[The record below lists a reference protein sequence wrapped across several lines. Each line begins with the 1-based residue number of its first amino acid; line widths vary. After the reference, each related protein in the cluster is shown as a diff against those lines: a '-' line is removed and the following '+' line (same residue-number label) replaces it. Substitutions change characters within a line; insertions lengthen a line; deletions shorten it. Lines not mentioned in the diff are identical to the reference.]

1 MTDQAPA
8 APLSARWGD
17 MDDRA
22 RREYWAGLALRHCRG
37 LGARSCC
44 RLLRHFGSAFAALE
58 GRERWADAGVDRGK
72 AAELSTGSWRVTARA
87 EWDAVRDVD
96 AVVVQW
102 HEAAY
107 PALLRTLPDAPVLLY
122 CLGDLSLLAN
132 PAVAVIGSRKA
143 TPRGQA
149 LAGHMAGAFAS
160 WGITV
165 VSGMAWGIDKAA
177 HEAAL
182 GRTGSSIAVLGTGID
197 VPYPRANTRLYDRMA
212 AKGLLVSEFAPGT
225 PALRENFPVRNRIIS
240 GLSLGI
246 VVVEAASRSGTLIT
260 SRLALEQGREVYAVP
275 GAALSGQSL
284 GCQEL
289 VRQGAKPVFAPED
302 VLEDLAGPLRDFGVQ
317 AEHLTREAAERR
329 RRAEAEGTGLSRTLF
344 ACMPP
349 ETDEP
354 SRKVDL
360 GDGKEPS
367 AQGTGGETDT
377 AAASPAQDNIVPLLR
392 EQGPLHVDALGAALG
407 RSPAELAPVLLGL
420 EIMGRIRRLPGA
432 RYEAV

>member
-1 MTDQAPA
+1 MTDQAPV
-8 APLSARWGD
+8 APLSARWTD

-58 GRERWADAGVDRGK
+58 GRERWADAGVDKGK

-87 EWDAVRDVD
+87 EWDAVRDLD

-149 LAGHMAGAFAS
+149 LAGHMAGAFSS

-182 GRTGSSIAVLGTGID
+182 GRAGSSIAVLGTGID

-240 GLSLGI
+240 GLSLGV

-317 AEHLTREAAERR
+317 ADHLTREAAERR

-349 ETDEP
+349 ETDTPPKADSGNGEERP
-354 SRKVDL
+354 TQGA
-360 GDGKEPS
+360 GD
-367 AQGTGGETDT
+367 TDT
-377 AAASPAQDNIVPLLR
+377 AAAVFHNWTEV
-392 EQGPLHVDALGAALG
+392 ENFVDAHYQEPIDSTEISRNAQMSYGYFSRIFKKLTNV
-407 RSPAELAPVLLGL
+407 SPSEFRKNA
-420 EIMGRIRRLPGA
+420 
-432 RYEAV
+432 

>member
-1 MTDQAPA
+1 MG
-8 APLSARWGD
+8 R
-17 MDDRA
+17 
-22 RREYWAGLALRHCRG
+22 CRG
-37 LGARSCC
+37 GQGQGRRALHGLVARHGPGGVGC
-44 RLLRHFGSAFAALE
+44 LRDL
-58 GRERWADAGVDRGK
+58 
-72 AAELSTGSWRVTARA
+72 
-87 EWDAVRDVD
+87 D

-182 GRTGSSIAVLGTGID
+182 DRTGSSIAVLGTGID
-197 VPYPRANTRLYDRMA
+197 IPYPRANTRLYDRMA

-240 GLSLGI
+240 GLSLGV

-302 VLEDLAGPLRDFGVQ
+302 VLEDLAGALRDFGVQ
-317 AEHLTREAAERR
+317 AEHLAREAAERR

-354 SRKVDL
+354 PRKDDP
-360 GDGKEPS
+360 GR
-367 AQGTGGETDT
+367 GGEVPAYGEDGD
-377 AAASPAQDNIVPLLR
+377 ADAASPAQDNIVPLLR

>member
-1 MTDQAPA
+1 MTDQAPV
-8 APLSARWGD
+8 APLSARWTD

-22 RREYWAGLALRHCRG
+22 RREYWAGLALRHCCG

-58 GRERWADAGVDRGK
+58 GRERWADAGVDKGK

-87 EWDAVRDVD
+87 EWDAVRDLD

-182 GRTGSSIAVLGTGID
+182 GRAGSSIAVLGTGID

-240 GLSLGI
+240 GLSLGV

-317 AEHLTREAAERR
+317 ADHLTREAAERR

-349 ETDEP
+349 ETDTPPKADPGNGEERP
-354 SRKVDL
+354 TQGA
-360 GDGKEPS
+360 GD
-367 AQGTGGETDT
+367 TDT
-377 AAASPAQDNIVPLLR
+377 AAPSPAQDTRCCGSRALCMWMPW
-392 EQGPLHVDALGAALG
+392 GPPWDA
-407 RSPAELAPVLLGL
+407 APQSW
-420 EIMGRIRRLPGA
+420 RRCCWDW
-432 RYEAV
+432 R

>member
-8 APLSARWGD
+8 APLSARWAD

-58 GRERWADAGVDRGK
+58 GRERWADAGVDKGK

-87 EWDAVRDVD
+87 EWDAVRELD

-102 HEAAY
+102 HESAY

-240 GLSLGI
+240 GLSLGV

-302 VLEDLAGPLRDFGVQ
+302 VLEDLAGPLRNFGVQ
-317 AEHLTREAAERR
+317 ADHLTREAAERR

-349 ETDEP
+349 ETD
-354 SRKVDL
+354 
-360 GDGKEPS
+360 
-367 AQGTGGETDT
+367 T
-377 AAASPAQDNIVPLLR
+377 AAASPAQDTIIPLLR

>member
-1 MTDQAPA
+1 MTDTG
-8 APLSARWGD
+8 APLSVRWGD

-72 AAELSTGSWRVTARA
+72 AAEISTGSWRVTART
-87 EWDAVRDVD
+87 EWDAVRDLD
-96 AVVVQW
+96 AVIVQW

-122 CLGDLSLLAN
+122 CMGDLSLLAN

-165 VSGMAWGIDKAA
+165 VSGMSWGIDKAA

-182 GRTGSSIAVLGTGID
+182 DRTGSSIAVLGTGID
-197 VPYPRANTRLYDRMA
+197 VPYPRANARLYDRMA

-240 GLSLGI
+240 GLSLGV

-302 VLEDLAGPLRDFGVQ
+302 VLEDLAEPLRDFGVQ

-329 RRAEAEGTGLSRTLF
+329 RRVEAEGTGLSRTLF

-349 ETDEP
+349 ETDAP
-354 SRKVDL
+354 ARKVDP
-360 GDGKEPS
+360 GDGEGAP
-367 AQGTGGETDT
+367 AQGTDGETDT
-377 AAASPAQDNIVPLLR
+377 AAPAQDNIVPLLR

>member
-1 MTDQAPA
+1 MTDTE
-8 APLSARWGD
+8 APLSVRWGD

-58 GRERWADAGVDRGK
+58 GREKWADAGVDRGK
-72 AAELSTGSWRVTARA
+72 AAEISTGSWRVTARA
-87 EWDAVRDVD
+87 EWDAVRDLD
-96 AVVVQW
+96 AVIVQW

-122 CLGDLSLLAN
+122 CIGDLSLLSN

-240 GLSLGI
+240 GLSLGVI
-246 VVVEAASRSGTLIT
+246 VVEAASRSGTLIT

-349 ETDEP
+349 ETDAP
-354 SRKVDL
+354 ARKVDP
-360 GDGKEPS
+360 GDGGGAP
-367 AQGTGGETDT
+367 AQGTDGETDT
-377 AAASPAQDNIVPLLR
+377 AVPAQDNIVPLLR

>member
-8 APLSARWGD
+8 APLSARWID

-58 GRERWADAGVDRGK
+58 GRERWADAGVDKGK

-87 EWDAVRDVD
+87 EWDAVRDLD

-182 GRTGSSIAVLGTGID
+182 SRTGSSIAVLGTGID

-240 GLSLGI
+240 GLSLGV

-260 SRLALEQGREVYAVP
+260 SRLALEQGREVY
-275 GAALSGQSL
+275 
-284 GCQEL
+284 

-317 AEHLTREAAERR
+317 ADHLTREAAERR

-349 ETDEP
+349 ETVTPPKADPVNGEER
-354 SRKVDL
+354 STQGA
-360 GDGKEPS
+360 GD
-367 AQGTGGETDT
+367 TDT
-377 AAASPAQDNIVPLLR
+377 AAASPAQDTIIPLLR

>member
-8 APLSARWGD
+8 APLSARWID

-58 GRERWADAGVDRGK
+58 GRERWADAGVDKGK

-87 EWDAVRDVD
+87 EWDAVRDLD

-240 GLSLGI
+240 GLSLGV

-317 AEHLTREAAERR
+317 ADHLTREAAERR
-329 RRAEAEGTGLSRTLF
+329 RRAEAEGTGCPVRFLPACRRRRTRRQRPTP
-344 ACMPP
+344 A
-349 ETDEP
+349 TGK
-354 SRKVDL
+354 R
-360 GDGKEPS
+360 GRRKEPGIRTQLPRLRHRILS
-367 AQGTGGETDT
+367 SRCCGSRALCMWMPWGPPWD
-377 AAASPAQDNIVPLLR
+377 AAPQSW
-392 EQGPLHVDALGAALG
+392 
-407 RSPAELAPVLLGL
+407 
-420 EIMGRIRRLPGA
+420 RRCCWDW
-432 RYEAV
+432 R

>member
-1 MTDQAPA
+1 MTDQAPV
-8 APLSARWGD
+8 APLSARWTD

-58 GRERWADAGVDRGK
+58 GRERWADAGVDKGK

-87 EWDAVRDVD
+87 EWDAVRDLD

-149 LAGHMAGAFAS
+149 LAGHMAGAFSS

-182 GRTGSSIAVLGTGID
+182 GRAGSSIAVLGTGID

-240 GLSLGI
+240 GLSLGV

-317 AEHLTREAAERR
+317 ADHLTREAAERR

-349 ETDEP
+349 ETDTPPKADPGNGEERP
-354 SRKVDL
+354 TQGA
-360 GDGKEPS
+360 GD
-367 AQGTGGETDT
+367 TDRL
-377 AAASPAQDNIVPLLR
+377 QLLSFAK
-392 EQGPLHVDALGAALG
+392 PD
-407 RSPAELAPVLLGL
+407 
-420 EIMGRIRRLPGA
+420 
-432 RYEAV
+432 

>member
-1 MTDQAPA
+1 MTDAT
-8 APLSARWGD
+8 APLSARWAD
-17 MDDRA
+17 MDERA

-58 GRERWADAGVDRGK
+58 SRERWPDAGVERGK
-72 AAELSTGSWRVTARA
+72 AAALSTGSWRVTARA
-87 EWDAVRDVD
+87 EWDAIRDLD

-107 PALLRTLPDAPVLLY
+107 PPLLRTLPDAPVLLY
-122 CLGDLSLLAN
+122 CLGDLSLLVN

-165 VSGMAWGIDKAA
+165 VSGMAWGIDRAA

-182 GRTGSSIAVLGTGID
+182 DKSGGSIAVLGTGID
-197 VPYPRANTRLYDRMA
+197 IPYPRANTRLYDRMA

-240 GLSLGI
+240 GLSLGV

-317 AEHLTREAAERR
+317 AGHLAREAAERR

-349 ETDEP
+349 ETDRP
-354 SRKVDL
+354 PRK
-360 GDGKEPS
+360 
-367 AQGTGGETDT
+367 GGPGNGEETAIHGAGGGAD
-377 AAASPAQDNIVPLLR
+377 AVAASPAQDNIVPLLR
-392 EQGPLHVDALGAALG
+392 ERGPLHVDALGAALG

>member
-1 MTDQAPA
+1 MTDTE
-8 APLSARWGD
+8 APLSVRWGD
-17 MDDRA
+17 MDDRT

-72 AAELSTGSWRVTARA
+72 AAEISTGSWRVTART
-87 EWDAVRDVD
+87 EWDAVRDLD
-96 AVVVQW
+96 AVIVQW

-122 CLGDLSLLAN
+122 CMGDLSLLAN

-182 GRTGSSIAVLGTGID
+182 DRTGSSIAVLGTGID

-240 GLSLGI
+240 GLSLGVI
-246 VVVEAASRSGTLIT
+246 VVEAASRSGTLIT

-349 ETDEP
+349 ETDAP
-354 SRKVDL
+354 ARKVDP
-360 GDGKEPS
+360 GDGGGAP
-367 AQGTGGETDT
+367 AQGTDGETDT
-377 AAASPAQDNIVPLLR
+377 AAPAQDNIVPLLR

>member
-1 MTDQAPA
+1 MTDTG
-8 APLSARWGD
+8 APLSVRWGD

-72 AAELSTGSWRVTARA
+72 AAEISTGSWRVTART
-87 EWDAVRDVD
+87 EWDAVRDLD
-96 AVVVQW
+96 AVIVQW

-122 CLGDLSLLAN
+122 CMGDLSLLAN

-182 GRTGSSIAVLGTGID
+182 DRTGSSIAVLGTGID

-225 PALRENFPVRNRIIS
+225 PALRENFPIRNRIIS
-240 GLSLGI
+240 GLSLGVI
-246 VVVEAASRSGTLIT
+246 VVEAASRSGTLIT

-329 RRAEAEGTGLSRTLF
+329 RRAEAEGTGLFRTLF

-349 ETDEP
+349 ETDAP
-354 SRKVDL
+354 ARKVDP
-360 GDGKEPS
+360 GDGEGAPT
-367 AQGTGGETDT
+367 QGTDGETDT
-377 AAASPAQDNIVPLLR
+377 AAPAQDNIVPLLR
-392 EQGPLHVDALGAALG
+392 KQGPLHVDALGAALG

>member
-1 MTDQAPA
+1 MTDTE
-8 APLSARWGD
+8 APLSVRWGD
-17 MDDRA
+17 MDDRT

-72 AAELSTGSWRVTARA
+72 AAEISTGSWRVTART
-87 EWDAVRDVD
+87 EWDAVRDLD
-96 AVVVQW
+96 AVIVQW

-122 CLGDLSLLAN
+122 CMGDLSLLAN

-182 GRTGSSIAVLGTGID
+182 DRTGSSIAVLGTGID
-197 VPYPRANTRLYDRMA
+197 VPYPRANTWLYDRMA

-225 PALRENFPVRNRIIS
+225 PALRENFPIRNRIIS
-240 GLSLGI
+240 GLSLGVI
-246 VVVEAASRSGTLIT
+246 VVEAASRSGTLIT

-349 ETDEP
+349 ETDAP
-354 SRKVDL
+354 ARKVDP
-360 GDGKEPS
+360 GDGEGAP
-367 AQGTGGETDT
+367 AQGTDGETDT
-377 AAASPAQDNIVPLLR
+377 AAPAQDNIVPLLR

-420 EIMGRIRRLPGA
+420 EIMGRIRHLPGA

>member
-1 MTDQAPA
+1 MTDTE
-8 APLSARWGD
+8 APLSVRWGD

-72 AAELSTGSWRVTARA
+72 AAEISTGSWRVTARA
-87 EWDAVRDVD
+87 EWDAVRDLD
-96 AVVVQW
+96 AVIVQW

-107 PALLRTLPDAPVLLY
+107 PAQLRTLPDAPVLLY
-122 CLGDLSLLAN
+122 CMGDLSLLAN

-182 GRTGSSIAVLGTGID
+182 DRTGSSIAVLGTGID

-225 PALRENFPVRNRIIS
+225 PALRENFPIRNRIIS
-240 GLSLGI
+240 GLSLGVI
-246 VVVEAASRSGTLIT
+246 VVEAASRSGTLIT

-349 ETDEP
+349 ETDAP
-354 SRKVDL
+354 ARKVDP
-360 GDGKEPS
+360 GDGEGAP
-367 AQGTGGETDT
+367 AQRTDGETDT

>member
-1 MTDQAPA
+1 MTDHAPA
-8 APLSARWGD
+8 ASLSARWAD

-58 GRERWADAGVDRGK
+58 DRERWADAGVDRGK
-72 AAELSTGSWRVTARA
+72 AAELSTGSWRVTART
-87 EWDAVRDVD
+87 EWDAIRALD

-240 GLSLGI
+240 GLSLGV

-260 SRLALEQGREVYAVP
+260 SRLALEQEREVYAVP

-329 RRAEAEGTGLSRTLF
+329 RWAEAEGTGLSRTLF
-344 ACMPP
+344 VCMPP
-349 ETDEP
+349 ETDTP
-354 SRKVDL
+354 LRK
-360 GDGKEPS
+360 GDPGVGEEMPT
-367 AQGTGGETDT
+367 QGAGGTTDP
-377 AAASPAQDNIVPLLR
+377 AAASPQDNIVPLLR

-407 RSPAELAPVLLGL
+407 RSSAELAPVLLGL

>member
-1 MTDQAPA
+1 MTDPSPA
-8 APLSARWGD
+8 APLSARWAD

-44 RLLRHFGSAFAALE
+44 RLLRHFGSAFAVLE
-58 GRERWADAGVDRGK
+58 GRERWADAGVDKGK
-72 AAELSTGSWRVTARA
+72 AAELATGSWRVTART
-87 EWDAVRDVD
+87 EWDAARELD

-182 GRTGSSIAVLGTGID
+182 GRTGGSIAVLGTGID

-240 GLSLGI
+240 GLSLGV

-317 AEHLTREAAERR
+317 ADHLTREAAERR

-349 ETDEP
+349 ETDTP
-354 SRKVDL
+354 SRK
-360 GDGKEPS
+360 GDPGAGEEVPT
-367 AQGTGGETDT
+367 QGAGGDT
-377 AAASPAQDNIVPLLR
+377 VPEASPAQDNIVPLLR

>member
-1 MTDQAPA
+1 MSMTVVPSGAPG
-8 APLSARWGD
+8 SARWRD
-17 MDDRA
+17 MDDTT

-44 RLLRHFGSAFAALE
+44 RLLRHFGSAYAVLE
-58 GRERWADAGVDRGK
+58 GRERWGEAGVDRGK

-87 EWDAVRDVD
+87 EWDAARELD
-96 AVVVQW
+96 AVIVQW

-107 PALLRTLPDAPVLLY
+107 PAMLRTLPDAPVLLY

-143 TPRGQA
+143 TLRGRA
-149 LAGHMAGAFAS
+149 LAGHMAGAFS
-160 WGITV
+160 VWGITV

-177 HEAAL
+177 HDAAL
-182 GRTGSSIAVLGTGID
+182 DKAGSSIGVLGTGID
-197 VPYPRANTRLYDRMA
+197 VPYPRANAHLYGRMA
-212 AKGLLVSEFAPGT
+212 RQGLLVSEFAPGT

-240 GLSLGI
+240 GLSLGV

-275 GAALSGQSL
+275 GAALSAQSL

-289 VRQGAKPVFAPED
+289 VRQGARPVFAPED
-302 VLEDLAGPLRDFGVQ
+302 VLADLAGQLRAFGVQ
-317 AEHLTREAAERR
+317 AEHLAREAEERR
-329 RRAEAEGTGLSRTLF
+329 RQTADEGMALSRALFATMPLDAPSREDDGMMLKTSPSEAQEEAETV
-344 ACMPP
+344 P
-349 ETDEP
+349 
-354 SRKVDL
+354 
-360 GDGKEPS
+360 
-367 AQGTGGETDT
+367 
-377 AAASPAQDNIVPLLR
+377 PAQDSIVPLLR

-407 RSPAELAPVLLGL
+407 RTPAELAPVLLGL

-432 RYEAV
+432 RYEVV

>member
-1 MTDQAPA
+1 MTDQAPV
-8 APLSARWGD
+8 APLSARWID

-58 GRERWADAGVDRGK
+58 GRERWADAGVDKGK

-87 EWDAVRDVD
+87 EWDAVRDLD

-182 GRTGSSIAVLGTGID
+182 GRTGSSIAALGTGID

-225 PALRENFPVRNRIIS
+225 PALRENFPVRTRIIS
-240 GLSLGI
+240 GLSLGV

-260 SRLALEQGREVYAVP
+260 SRRALEQG
-275 GAALSGQSL
+275 LD
-284 GCQEL
+284 
-289 VRQGAKPVFAPED
+289 AK
-302 VLEDLAGPLRDFGVQ
+302 G
-317 AEHLTREAAERR
+317 
-329 RRAEAEGTGLSRTLF
+329 
-344 ACMPP
+344 
-349 ETDEP
+349 
-354 SRKVDL
+354 
-360 GDGKEPS
+360 
-367 AQGTGGETDT
+367 
-377 AAASPAQDNIVPLLR
+377 LLR
-392 EQGPLHVDALGAALG
+392 EVLGEDDLVFLETHPVEYRCYCSRERVSRALISMGRQELSDLIAEQGQ
-407 RSPAELAPVLLGL
+407 AELTCQFCDNVQTFTHEQLQGLLDDMKKK
-420 EIMGRIRRLPGA
+420 E
-432 RYEAV
+432 

>member
-1 MTDQAPA
+1 MTVPVANTGPVLHCAIAAVWGPA
-8 APLSARWGD
+8 RAAACSAISARPSPRWK
-17 MDDRA
+17 
-22 RREYWAGLALRHCRG
+22 AGKN
-37 LGARSCC
+37 
-44 RLLRHFGSAFAALE
+44 
-58 GRERWADAGVDRGK
+58 GRPELWGK
-72 AAELSTGSWRVTARA
+72 AAEISTGSWRVTARA
-87 EWDAVRDVD
+87 EWDAVRDLD
-96 AVVVQW
+96 AVIVQW

-122 CLGDLSLLAN
+122 CMGDLSLLAN

-182 GRTGSSIAVLGTGID
+182 DRTGSSIAVLGTGID

-225 PALRENFPVRNRIIS
+225 PALRENFPIRNRIIS
-240 GLSLGI
+240 GLSRGVI
-246 VVVEAASRSGTLIT
+246 VVEAASRSGTLIT

-349 ETDEP
+349 ETDAP
-354 SRKVDL
+354 ARKVDP
-360 GDGKEPS
+360 GDGEGAP
-367 AQGTGGETDT
+367 AQGTDGETDT
-377 AAASPAQDNIVPLLR
+377 AAPAQDNIVPLLR

>member
-1 MTDQAPA
+1 MTDVS
-8 APLSARWGD
+8 APLSVRWVD

-58 GRERWADAGVDRGK
+58 GRERWADAGVDRGR

-87 EWDAVRDVD
+87 EWDAIRDLD

-102 HEAAY
+102 HEAVY

-122 CLGDLSLLAN
+122 CLGDISLLAN

-165 VSGMAWGIDKAA
+165 VSGMAWGIDKSA

-182 GRTGSSIAVLGTGID
+182 DRTGSSIAVLGTGID
-197 VPYPRANTRLYDRMA
+197 IPYPRANSRLYDRMA

-240 GLSLGI
+240 GLSLGV

-317 AEHLTREAAERR
+317 ADHLTREAAECR
-329 RRAEAEGTGLSRTLF
+329 RRAEAAGTGLSRTLF

-349 ETDEP
+349 ETDAPARELDP
-354 SRKVDL
+354 
-360 GDGKEPS
+360 GDGGGAP
-367 AQGTGGETDT
+367 AQGTDGETDT
-377 AAASPAQDNIVPLLR
+377 AAASPAQDTIIPLLR

>member
-1 MTDQAPA
+1 MTDVSAL
-8 APLSARWGD
+8 LSVRWVD

-58 GRERWADAGVDRGK
+58 GRERWADAGVDRGR

-87 EWDAVRDVD
+87 EWDAIRDLD

-122 CLGDLSLLAN
+122 CLGDISLLAN

-165 VSGMAWGIDKAA
+165 VSGMAWGIDKSA

-182 GRTGSSIAVLGTGID
+182 DRTGSSIAVLGTGID
-197 VPYPRANTRLYDRMA
+197 IPYPRANTRLYDRMA

-240 GLSLGI
+240 GLSLGV

-317 AEHLTREAAERR
+317 ADHLTREAAECR

-349 ETDEP
+349 ETDAPARELDP
-354 SRKVDL
+354 
-360 GDGKEPS
+360 GDGGGVS
-367 AQGTGGETDT
+367 VQGAGGETDT

>member
-1 MTDQAPA
+1 MTDIE
-8 APLSARWGD
+8 APLSVRWGD

-72 AAELSTGSWRVTARA
+72 AAESSTGSGRVTART
-87 EWDAVRDVD
+87 EWDAVRDLD
-96 AVVVQW
+96 AVIVQW

-122 CLGDLSLLAN
+122 CMGDLSLLAN

-182 GRTGSSIAVLGTGID
+182 DRTGSSIAVLGTGID

-225 PALRENFPVRNRIIS
+225 PALRENFPIRNRIIS
-240 GLSLGI
+240 GLSLGVI
-246 VVVEAASRSGTLIT
+246 VVEAASRSGTLIT

-317 AEHLTREAAERR
+317 AEHLTQEAAERR

-349 ETDEP
+349 ETDAP
-354 SRKVDL
+354 ARKVDS
-360 GDGKEPS
+360 GDEEGAP
-367 AQGTGGETDT
+367 AQGTDGEADT
-377 AAASPAQDNIVPLLR
+377 AAPAQDNIVPLLR

>member
-8 APLSARWGD
+8 APLSARWID

-58 GRERWADAGVDRGK
+58 GRERWADAGVDKGK

-87 EWDAVRDVD
+87 EWDAVRDLD

-240 GLSLGI
+240 GLSL
-246 VVVEAASRSGTLIT
+246 
-260 SRLALEQGREVYAVP
+260 
-275 GAALSGQSL
+275 
-284 GCQEL
+284 
-289 VRQGAKPVFAPED
+289 
-302 VLEDLAGPLRDFGVQ
+302 
-317 AEHLTREAAERR
+317 
-329 RRAEAEGTGLSRTLF
+329 
-344 ACMPP
+344 
-349 ETDEP
+349 
-354 SRKVDL
+354 
-360 GDGKEPS
+360 
-367 AQGTGGETDT
+367 
-377 AAASPAQDNIVPLLR
+377 
-392 EQGPLHVDALGAALG
+392 
-407 RSPAELAPVLLGL
+407 
-420 EIMGRIRRLPGA
+420 
-432 RYEAV
+432 

>member
-8 APLSARWGD
+8 APLSARWID

-22 RREYWAGLALRHCRG
+22 RREYWAGLALRHCCG

-58 GRERWADAGVDRGK
+58 GRERWADAGVDKGK

-87 EWDAVRDVD
+87 EWDAVRDLD

-182 GRTGSSIAVLGTGID
+182 GRAGSSIAVLGTGID

-240 GLSLGI
+240 GLSLGV

-317 AEHLTREAAERR
+317 ADHLTREAAERR

-349 ETDEP
+349 ETDTPPKADPGNGEERP
-354 SRKVDL
+354 TQGA
-360 GDGKEPS
+360 GD
-367 AQGTGGETDT
+367 TDT
-377 AAASPAQDNIVPLLR
+377 AAPSPAQDTIIPLLR